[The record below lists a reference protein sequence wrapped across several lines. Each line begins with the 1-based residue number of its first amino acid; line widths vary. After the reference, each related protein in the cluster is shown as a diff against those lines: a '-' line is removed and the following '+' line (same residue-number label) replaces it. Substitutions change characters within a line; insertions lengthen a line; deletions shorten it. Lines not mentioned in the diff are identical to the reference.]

1 MRLIQIYSYYCYR
14 RKDDLAAS
22 QITSPTQSQE
32 FQIFKSFLIKNNLF
46 MKLEQSIHLTL
57 TNYIAVCMYK
67 YLFLIAQL
75 LTSDIFLSMFL
86 IISDYLN
93 KI

>member
-1 MRLIQIYSYYCYR
+1 MQIYAYYSYR

-32 FQIFKSFLIKNNLF
+32 FQIFKSFLIKNNLL

-57 TNYIAVCMYK
+57 PNFIAVCMYK
-67 YLFLIAQL
+67 YLFLIAQIL
-75 LTSDIFLSMFL
+75 SSDILLSMFL